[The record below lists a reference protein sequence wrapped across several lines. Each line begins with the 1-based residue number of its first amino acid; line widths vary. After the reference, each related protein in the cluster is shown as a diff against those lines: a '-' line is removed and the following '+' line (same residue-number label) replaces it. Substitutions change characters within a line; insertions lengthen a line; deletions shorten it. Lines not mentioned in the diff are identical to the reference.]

1 VRSWNPTDKLDTH
14 LSYDLSKDDRELLM
28 AEDPFACVAFWI
40 KNKSRFPVLYEV
52 ALRILA
58 IPASQCLSERA
69 LSAAANAQPAN
80 RDSLM
85 PSSPNDILF
94 KRSKADAEANLSPEL
109 RLKLFARD
117 ILPIRIEQVVNWNNS
132 LPRLDETNFF
142 VLSADVDDPS

>member
-1 VRSWNPTDKLDTH
+1 MRRILDQKQVQVPRPVRS
-14 LSYDLSKDDRELLM
+14 
-28 AEDPFACVAFWI
+28 CVTYPCH
-40 KNKSRFPVLYEV
+40 S
-52 ALRILA
+52 
-58 IPASQCLSERA
+58 ASQCLSERA